1 MKQMNE
7 LETGELLDVSCRALE
22 LGARR
27 FKAIAAAADPSDLAL
42 REVLQRMSQDAD
54 EQVATIKELETRQP
68 TNGEFRP
75 SALEQGSQLIGQ
87 YLTSL
92 KKSFGEGPLHRDIAL
107 FLAESL
113 EEETS
118 RLCRVL
124 AEHAKDWK
132 VVTLFSDLATRE
144 QGNFR
149 YLREVVL
156 Q

>member
-1 MKQMNE
+1 MSRDANE
-7 LETGELLDVSCRALE
+7 QAATLKGLETLQKTPLDSH
-22 LGARR
+22 
-27 FKAIAAAADPSDLAL
+27 
-42 REVLQRMSQDAD
+42 
-54 EQVATIKELETRQP
+54 
-68 TNGEFRP
+68 P
-75 SALEQGSQLIGQ
+75 SALDHGTRLIGR

-92 KKSFGEGPLHRDIAL
+92 RKSFGEGPLHRDVAL

-124 AEHAKDWK
+124 AEHAKDCRISA
-132 VVTLFSDLATRE
+132 LFSDLATRE